1 MAIADALSSLAL
13 SPLVEGACEAV
24 GGRLGTG
31 LASGVAALVLDRFRD
46 HSQRLSRALAQ
57 AHARAWKALEI
68 ALAGDTFWE
77 RCQVRL
83 ARAEDQ
89 AFRAQVRAFLDAT
102 AGDQLPAEKADFR
115 RCCLEELRRAR
126 KSGLL
131 QPPAANG
138 KPLAAF
144 DESLQQLEDDR
155 QLLARV
161 ADDLRA
167 AGHVHL
173 AQLVGPGDRSSLLA
187 TAVRYFFRR
196 LVEADEELFQ
206 GLAFVRLE
214 GLQER
219 QEHGFEALHQLLG
232 EQGDRVESLL
242 DEVQAVVLETRAAVL
257 DVQQELLE
265 QGRQNRA
272 VYQAVLDLQRRFDL
286 LQAEVRPRDS
296 LSIRSEG
303 ERRLVREVIAQYRRL
318 PAEERERRPALL
330 NAVGKLEVAAGAFE
344 AAERDFTTVAA
355 LVHDAPARAEAHH
368 NAYRA
373 ALERREWGSAL
384 RELRLA
390 LQLDPGRFVP
400 FPLDRYEPECIL
412 GAGGTGVAFLCK
424 DRAAPGRA
432 VVKALLGDSLECGAD
447 QLFAE
452 AGVLQRLDHPCI
464 VRLRDYGFADPAG
477 RTRPY
482 LAMDHFD
489 GRTLEEH
496 VHRHGPL
503 APVEVTVLARQVAE
517 ALRRA
522 HERNVLHRDVKPA
535 NLLVRATGGDL
546 DVQLIDFGLALRQ
559 DSLRDSVRHTET
571 LAGASI
577 AGTLDYAAPEQM
589 GKLPG
594 TPAGK
599 YSDVYGF
606 GKTCC
611 FALFG
616 TPQPLLKHW
625 QSVPAQLADLLGL
638 CLAEKPAER
647 PVDFG
652 VVLRCLGHVEGT
664 VGYGLAGDRAAPRG
678 PKTPAEPP
686 GAWEERRPPKAAP
699 SRTPAFVADRPA
711 PRRSHRSGIPPWFPG
726 VLAAGGLLTVLGI
739 VLLAVLLTRP
749 SRTNPVAGGPPP
761 PGAPPGND
769 TGWGPHPARPLP
781 PELKPKENDPED
793 ARVYLSDLEEFGV
806 RPTPMLWRFGKK
818 GHMGSPFQ
826 DLRVSFN
833 GWVSEK
839 GLSTH
844 PTDKYGGV
852 KYRIDPAETFETW
865 VGISDSSGE
874 GSRAPIVFKVL
885 GDDKELWKSEP
896 VSQMGRFQECRVS
909 VRGVKVLELRACPPE
924 GSVNAPHGGH
934 AVWLDPYVTR
944 PKPEK
949 AEKTAP

>member
-1 MAIADALSSLAL
+1 MAIADALSSLAMG
-13 SPLVEGACEAV
+13 PLVEGACEAV

-31 LASGVAALVLDRFRD
+31 LVSGVTALVLDRFRD
-46 HSQRLSRALAQ
+46 HSQRLARALAQ

-68 ALAGDTFWE
+68 SLAGDTFWE

-115 RCCLEELRRAR
+115 RRCLEELRQAR

-131 QPPAANG
+131 QPAATNG
-138 KPLAAF
+138 TPLDAF
-144 DESLQQLEDDR
+144 GDDLRQLEDDR
-155 QLLARV
+155 DILARV

-173 AQLVGPGDRSSLLA
+173 AQLVAPADRSSLLA

-196 LVEADEELFQ
+196 IVEADEELFQ
-206 GLAFVRLE
+206 GLAFARLE
-214 GLQER
+214 GLQEK

-232 EQGDRVESLL
+232 EQGDRIETLL
-242 DEVQAVVLETRAAVL
+242 DEVQGVVLQTHAAVL

-296 LSIRSEG
+296 LSIRNEG

-318 PAEERERRPALL
+318 PPQDRERLPALL

-344 AAERDFTTVAA
+344 AAERDFAAVAA

-373 ALERREWGSAL
+373 ALERRDWASAL
-384 RELRLA
+384 RELRMA
-390 LQLDPGRFVP
+390 LQLDPGRFAP
-400 FPLDRYEPECIL
+400 FPLERYEPEAIL

-424 DRAAPGRA
+424 DRAAMGRA

-452 AGVLQRLDHPCI
+452 ARVLQSLEHPHI
-464 VRLRDYGFADPAG
+464 VRLRDCGFADPAG
-477 RTRPY
+477 RARPY
-482 LAMDHFD
+482 LVMDHFD
-489 GRTLEEH
+489 GHTLEEH
-496 VHRHGPL
+496 IRRHGPL
-503 APVEVTVLARQVAE
+503 APVEVTIMARKVAE
-517 ALRRA
+517 ALHLA
-522 HERNVLHRDVKPA
+522 HQRNVLHRDVKPA
-535 NLLVRATGGDL
+535 NLLVRANFDAL
-546 DVQLIDFGLALRQ
+546 DVQIIDFGLALRQ

-571 LAGASI
+571 LAGATI
-577 AGTLDYAAPEQM
+577 AGTIDYAAPEQM

-594 TPAGK
+594 TPAGP

-611 FALFG
+611 YALFG

-625 QSVPAQLADLLGL
+625 QSVPVPLADLLGL
-638 CLAEKPAER
+638 CLAEAPSER

-652 VVLRCLGHVEGT
+652 VVLRCLEHVEAT
-664 VGYGLAGDRAAPRG
+664 VGYGFAADRASPRG
-678 PKTPAEPP
+678 QKAPAEPP
-686 GAWEERRPPKAAP
+686 GDWEERRPPKTA
-699 SRTPAFVADRPA
+699 PA
-711 PRRSHRSGIPPWFPG
+711 PRPTPRPRTLVARPAYRQRERGGIPPWLLG
-726 VLAAGGLLTVLGI
+726 VLVTGALLTLLGI
-739 VLLAVLLTRP
+739 VLLAVLLTRTSRPNP
-749 SRTNPVAGGPPP
+749 SLPNFPGGGPPI
-761 PGAPPGND
+761 PGQA
-769 TGWGPHPARPLP
+769 WEPHPPRPLP

-793 ARVYLSDLEEFGV
+793 VRVYLSDMEEFGV
-806 RPTPMLWRFGKK
+806 RPAPMMWRFGKH

-844 PTDKYGGV
+844 PTEKCAGV
-852 KYRIDPAETFETW
+852 KYRIEPAEVFQTW

-896 VSQMGRFQECRVS
+896 VSRMGEFQECRVS
-909 VRGVKVLELRACPPE
+909 VRGVKVLELLACPPE
-924 GSVNAPHGGH
+924 GSTSAPHGGH

-944 PKPEK
+944 PKP
-949 AEKTAP
+949 